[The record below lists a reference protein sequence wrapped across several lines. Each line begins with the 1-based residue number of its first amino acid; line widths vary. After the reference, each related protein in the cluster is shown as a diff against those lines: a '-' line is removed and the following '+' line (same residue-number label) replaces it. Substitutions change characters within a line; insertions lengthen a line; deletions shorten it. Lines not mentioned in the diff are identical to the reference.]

1 MKYVCLAVLAIYV
14 MIIIVLVLKAKLEIG
29 RCQIL
34 RIKHK
39 LNYLKINQMLLDAKL
54 ARKYSI

>member
-14 MIIIVLVLKAKLEIG
+14 MIIIVLVLKARLELSK
-29 RCQIL
+29 CQL
-34 RIKHK
+34 MRIRHK

>member
-14 MIIIVLVLKAKLEIG
+14 MIIIVLVLKAKLELA
-29 RCQIL
+29 RCQL
-34 RIKHK
+34 VRIRHK

-54 ARKYSI
+54 WRKYSI